1 MLPGNN
7 INLRPLRIA
16 DWGKTLQWR
25 NDPDIKDLAMMHPY
39 PVTELL
45 EKEWYEEL
53 LKNKSNKVI
62 YFAIAD
68 KDDSPLGYVFLN
80 NINHI
85 HRNCYL
91 GIVIGDKTQRRKGY
105 GTAAIKLLAQYAF
118 NTLNMH
124 KITVEV
130 INKNPHALKVYEKLG
145 FVNEGCM
152 KQQFFSNG
160 IYCDVLIMSLFANED

>member
-1 MLPGNN
+1 MLKSNN
-7 INLRPLRIA
+7 ITLRPLKFS
-16 DWGKTLQWR
+16 DWEKTIKWR
-25 NDPDIKDLAMMHPY
+25 NDYEIKQLAMMHPY
-39 PVTELL
+39 PITEFI

-68 KDDSPLGYVFLN
+68 KDDSPLGYIFLN
-80 NINHI
+80 NINPV
-85 HRNCYL
+85 HRNCFL
-91 GIVIGDKTQRRKGY
+91 GIVIGDKKQRGKGY
-105 GTAAIKLLAQYAF
+105 GTEAVELLAQYAF

-130 INKNPHALKVYEKLG
+130 ININPHAIKVYEKLG

-152 KQQFFSNG
+152 KQQFFSDG
-160 IYCDVLIMSLFANED
+160 KYYDVLIMSLFKK

>member
-1 MLPGNN
+1 MIPGNN
-7 INLRPLRIA
+7 IILRPLRMD
-16 DWGKTLQWR
+16 DWGRTLQWR
-25 NDPDIKDLAMMHPY
+25 NDLNIKFMAMMHPY
-39 PVTELL
+39 PVTDLL

-68 KDDSPLGYVFLN
+68 KDDSPLGYIFLYK
-80 NINHI
+80 INYI

-91 GIVIGDKTQRRKGY
+91 GIVIGDIEQRGKGY
-105 GTAAIKLLAQYAF
+105 GTESIKLLTQYTF
-118 NTLNMH
+118 KTLNMH

-130 INKNPHALKVYEKLG
+130 INKNSHAIKVYEKLG

-152 KQQFFSNG
+152 KHQFFSDG
-160 IYCDVLIMSLFANED
+160 IYYDTIIMSLFEK